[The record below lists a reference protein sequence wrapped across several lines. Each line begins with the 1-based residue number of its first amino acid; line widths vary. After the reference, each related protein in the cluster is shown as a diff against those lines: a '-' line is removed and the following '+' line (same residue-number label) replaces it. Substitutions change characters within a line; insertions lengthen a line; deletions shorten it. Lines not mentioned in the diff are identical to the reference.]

1 MNPLYIS
8 GRIKDKKRVEKY
20 IRDIAEEL
28 GINQHYTK
36 YLEITFTSK
45 LDGDSQGFCWGD
57 KETHAEIEIARTLCG
72 KRLSVDQMMKT
83 LAHEMVHA
91 KQYIFGEL
99 DGYSDSWKGSDVN
112 YYSYEDSPWEKEAY
126 KLEEILYEK
135 FWKKT

>member
-1 MNPLYIS
+1 M
-8 GRIKDKKRVEKY
+8 R
-20 IRDIAEEL
+20 
-28 GINQHYTK
+28 
-36 YLEITFTSK
+36 
-45 LDGDSQGFCWGD
+45 
-57 KETHAEIEIARTLCG
+57 
-72 KRLSVDQMMKT
+72 T